1 MCACPPLHLCFA
13 EHAVMSISPPL
24 MCVPLHTSHFLT
36 VLTVHFPLTQVR
48 DGAKRT
54 VRLKEGEPAGRHVV
68 IVDDLVQTGG
78 TLLECHAVL
87 AAHGAKHGECEVCV
101 GVSGR
106 GISVG
111 QGHGGRVQDR
121 RHATGMP
128 CSAGSAWRKAW

>member
-1 MCACPPLHLCFA
+1 MPCVHRLLCTFALQGTCKSLRTSPLLLCTPF
-13 EHAVMSISPPL
+13 
-24 MCVPLHTSHFLT
+24 CTSHFLT

-87 AAHGAKHGECEVCV
+87 AAHGAKHGECEGTGCV
-101 GVSGR
+101 MG
-106 GISVG
+106 
-111 QGHGGRVQDR
+111 
-121 RHATGMP
+121 
-128 CSAGSAWRKAW
+128 